1 VGADSGV
8 AAIAAQLRQV
18 LSDVE
23 AERRLLAREREA
35 MRAEE
40 QRFRDDLASKGVH
53 VLTDPAEIAAN
64 RAWVEMDAD
73 VAGAI
78 RHVLE
83 VADRYSDAD
92 LSRLTRDRLW
102 PQTLARA
109 ERAAAYLTHLQQIAP
124 LSTTTTPS
132 RRPGSGGGGRRT

>member
-1 VGADSGV
+1 MSETRRQMR
-8 AAIAAQLRQV
+8 AAM
-18 LSDVE
+18 
-23 AERRLLAREREA
+23 REA

-124 LSTTTTPS
+124 LSTTTTTTVQ
-132 RRPGSGGGGRRT
+132 RPGSGGGGRRT